1 MGKSQHFHSPR
12 DDMVLFKKKIN
23 KQAVLLYKNTKE
35 PAAMART
42 KAYTI
47 LYGSILAG
55 AGASK

>member
-1 MGKSQHFHSPR
+1 MWSS
-12 DDMVLFKKKIN
+12 LKKKKN
-23 KQAVLLYKNTKE
+23 KQAVLLYKNPKE
-35 PAAMART
+35 PAMART